1 MKVRKVKIG
10 IRDFDETLDEAA
22 KTAKAAVA
30 GKKVKPKGQRL
41 FFTSP
46 EALRRFLTPKKLELI
61 RLIRKRHPSSIN
73 ELAALAHRDFKRV
86 YRRRQELDRCRL
98 GGFDQERGAQ
108 NGSPRGRRAP
118 SGDRGVNDTP
128 GGNGDMLNFLS
139 FSPLQ
144 ITARRI
150 S

>member
-10 IRDFDETLDEAA
+10 IRNFDETLDEVAE
-22 KTAKAAVA
+22 TAKAAAA
-30 GKKVKPKGQRL
+30 GKKVKPKGHRL

-86 YRRRQELDRCRL
+86 YQDVRSLTDAGMVDLMKNGGRKTTPRVADELHL
-98 GGFDQERGAQ
+98 EI
-108 NGSPRGRRAP
+108 
-118 SGDRGVNDTP
+118 VV
-128 GGNGDMLNFLS
+128 
-139 FSPLQ
+139 
-144 ITARRI
+144 
-150 S
+150 